1 MRLVVIG
8 GVAAG
13 TKAASRARRTDPN
26 LEITIYQE
34 EPEIS
39 QSECGLPYLL
49 SGVVDNRDALI
60 ARTPEEFAE
69 KDVEVLTRHRVEN
82 IDSDQKK
89 LDVKNLTTGEEFE
102 DSYDRLIMA
111 TGAKAALP
119 PLAEGAD
126 LGGVFTLRFLTDSDK
141 ILSFIEERSPKK
153 AIVIGGNY
161 IGLEVAEN
169 LSEFGMDISL
179 LEAEDQVV
187 PPYDPEVAERIEE
200 HLEEKGV
207 AVFTGTPVEALLG
220 DEEGRVRA
228 VRFGEDEEME
238 AEIVVLAAGIRPEV
252 PEVSLAEMT
261 PEVPEISIAEA
272 AGAEIGPTG
281 AICVDK
287 HLKTNLKD
295 VWAAGDCVESV
306 NLVTG
311 DAGWVPLGDTANQMG
326 RVAGTNAA
334 LGEASEDL
342 LEFAGVLGTGI
353 FKVFELG
360 VAQTGLSEK
369 EAKEAGFEVVTA
381 SVESVSKAGYY
392 PGGQST
398 FIKLTA
404 DGATGRLIG
413 AQVVG
418 GNADKYVDIC
428 ATAIWGKLAYPDL
441 VNVDLAY
448 APPFGPTLSP
458 VIAAASVLAGEFEK
472 KTEGVQA
479 RE

>member
-13 TKAASRARRTDPN
+13 TKAASRARRVDPD

-49 SGVVDNRDALI
+49 SGTVEHRDDLI

-69 KDVEVLTRHRVEN
+69 KDVEVLTRHRVEK
-82 IDSDQKK
+82 IDPDNKT
-89 LDVKNLTTGEEFE
+89 LTVENYTTGEEFE
-102 DSYDRLIMA
+102 DSYDRLIVA
-111 TGAKAALP
+111 TGAKAIRP
-119 PLAEGAD
+119 SIEGVD
-126 LGGVFTLRFLTDSDK
+126 LDGVFTLHFLSDSDR

-153 AIVIGGNY
+153 AIIIGGNY

-169 LSEFGMDISL
+169 LTERGMEISL
-179 LEAEDQVV
+179 LEAEEQVAV
-187 PPYDPEVAERIEE
+187 TYGPEVAEKVEE

-207 AVFTGTPVEALLG
+207 AVFTGALVKALVDDG
-220 DEEGRVRA
+220 EGRVRA
-228 VRFGEDEEME
+228 VRVMHSGEDAEME
-238 AEIVVLAAGIRPEV
+238 TELVILGTGIRPEVPDVALAEMKPEV
-252 PEVSLAEMT
+252 PEVSL
-261 PEVPEISIAEA
+261 AEA

-281 AICVDK
+281 AIQVDK
-287 HLKTNLKD
+287 HLKTNLPD

-311 DAGWVPLGDTANQMG
+311 EAIWAPLGDTANQMG

-334 LGEASEDL
+334 HGEDI
-342 LEFAGVLGTGI
+342 LEFPGVLDTGLFKI
-353 FKVFELG
+353 FDLG
-360 VAQTGLSEK
+360 VAKTGLSED
-369 EAKEAGFEVVTA
+369 AAQEAGFEVVTA

-398 FIKLTA
+398 FIKLIV
-404 DGATGRLIG
+404 DGVTGRLVG
-413 AQVVG
+413 AQIAG

-441 VNVDLAY
+441 INLDLAY

-472 KTEGVQA
+472 KTEGVRA